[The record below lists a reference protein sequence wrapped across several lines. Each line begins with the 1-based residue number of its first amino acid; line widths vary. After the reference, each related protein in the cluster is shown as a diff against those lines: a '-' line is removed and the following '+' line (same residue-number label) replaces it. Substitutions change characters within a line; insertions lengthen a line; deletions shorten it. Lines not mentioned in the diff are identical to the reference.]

1 MATKAKSDTTKAKA
15 DTTTK
20 AKADTTQFKPGQSLV
35 CTIEKL
41 PRTEDQE
48 STLARLMR
56 KDPANKRALRR
67 AQRMRR
73 QRMIVYNRGNR
84 DWYSREKSAHVVRVA
99 KGQSWTMPFTLDLA
113 GDLATVGAF
122 VSVKAGK

>member
-1 MATKAKSDTTKAKA
+1 MAKAKSDSTTK
-15 DTTTK
+15 TK
-20 AKADTTQFKPGQSLV
+20 AQTPAQTPEFKPGQSLV

-73 QRMIVYNRGNR
+73 QRMVVYNRGNR

-99 KGQSWTMPFTLDLA
+99 KGQTWTMPYTLDLA

-122 VSVKAGK
+122 VSIKAK